1 VFGNQALLHLAP
13 VVLIPDHT
21 SMQLLDQVADGIFRL
36 SGAAIFC
43 ALKEYELGKMK
54 PIDFSD
60 HLMSSVHA
68 CIIGV
73 IEEAVVNNCTHFK
86 FLRTT
91 LQNVVRANCTI
102 V

>member
-1 VFGNQALLHLAP
+1 MFGNQALLHLAL

-21 SMQLLDQVADGIFRL
+21 GMQLSDQVADGIFGL

-43 ALKEYELGKMK
+43 TLKAYELGKMK
-54 PIDFSD
+54 PVDFSD
-60 HLMSSVHA
+60 HLTSSVCA

-73 IEEAVVNNCTHFK
+73 IEEAVVNSWTHFK